1 VAELYEDS
9 LAVIRY
15 HVWWPSTGD
24 PFYQY
29 NIQENTARTNFYFP
43 GSKYVPHLM
52 IDGAIDAGSGYSAWE
67 SMIRDRWTWEPYLDM
82 ELSGNYDPQ
91 SREVDLMVRMTA
103 PGYIPPT
110 WDLRIFVVLT
120 ESEVYYGGRYYDEVM
135 RDIIPYYF
143 GDTLTIEEGQTK
155 ERNYV
160 FGVDN
165 QLEDTN
171 CELVVFVQNYDSPKY
186 VLQGAKSGLTELQPL
201 EVTIELVPDHS
212 PVVVPRGGSFG
223 FTGTLTNNTDHPLV
237 VDAGTIAIGPEKG
250 VYGWFKKFRDLEL
263 APYETRT
270 AHFDQHVNDRAPL
283 GIYSYIGYC
292 GDYPS
297 SVTDSSFFPIE
308 VTAEALAKAGA
319 SDWTLTGSFLEG
331 STADLPTEFALLGN
345 YPNPFNAQ
353 TNISYSLAEAGN
365 VSLKVYDISGR
376 LVGTL
381 VEGFQEAGEYTVT
394 WEAFGAS
401 SGIYFYKFN
410 AGEWS
415 ETRRMS
421 LIR

>member
-1 VAELYEDS
+1 MAELYEDS

-91 SREVDLMVRMTA
+91 SREVDLIVRMTA

-186 VLQGAKSGLTELQPL
+186 VLQAVKSGLTELGPSGVSISCENL
-201 EVTIELVPDHS
+201 TPIFC
-212 PVVVPRGGSFG
+212 RGKNFY
-223 FTGTLTNNTDHPLV
+223 FKLTVTNNTGGNISGPMTFVGYAGYDCDPGNVLATIPRTKTFGPGVTEQYYFFKVPNAAGPGQYSASVGGTLSGYEVFCCMNTDIVQCSPFRTGNNTEWDLV
-237 VDAGTIAIGPEKG
+237 QVERPDI
-250 VYGWFKKFRDLEL
+250 V
-263 APYETRT
+263 
-270 AHFDQHVNDRAPL
+270 
-283 GIYSYIGYC
+283 
-292 GDYPS
+292 
-297 SVTDSSFFPIE
+297 
-308 VTAEALAKAGA
+308 
-319 SDWTLTGSFLEG
+319 
-331 STADLPTEFALLGN
+331 LPTVTELHQN
-345 YPNPFNAQ
+345 YPNPFNAT
-353 TNISYSLAEAGN
+353 TNMSYSLAEAGN

-394 WEAFGAS
+394 WEASGAS